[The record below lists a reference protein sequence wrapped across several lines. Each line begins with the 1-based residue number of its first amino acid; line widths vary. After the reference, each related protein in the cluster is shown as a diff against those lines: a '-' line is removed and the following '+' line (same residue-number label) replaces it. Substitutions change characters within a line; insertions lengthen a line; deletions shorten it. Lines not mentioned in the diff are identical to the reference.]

1 MKRWKADLSPISENE
16 KSRCKRLDPVSLGHV
31 ENQKNGTRDEN
42 SSAHQ
47 CSACVP
53 KKNLNYKIKTSPENG
68 QPHPF
73 HPTQLPLPH
82 RINALLAS
90 QMPRPKLSTL
100 AYQKKRKNFLRQQL
114 SMLHHAFVAP
124 HPEPKPQR
132 YTLNFT
138 SLGLRLSSHTSL
150 FWTLPEQLFM
160 LHHAFVPT
168 HPEPTTTYLPKMHHK
183 TSGPKIFISHI
194 CFELCRYSSPC
205 YTTHVSQPILNQRP
219 KTHYKL

>member
-1 MKRWKADLSPISENE
+1 MKSWPEPYFRKWKIKVQKIRPSVAGACWKSKKWHKRWK
-16 KSRCKRLDPVSLGHV
+16 
-31 ENQKNGTRDEN
+31 Q
-42 SSAHQ
+42 Q
-47 CSACVP
+47 CSSVLSMCS
-53 KKNLNYKIKTSPENG
+53 KKKLKLWNQNFPRERSTTSFSS
-68 QPHPF
+68 HPASA
-73 HPTQLPLPH
+73 PTSYQCLVG
-82 RINALLAS
+82 IANAKAKAFNVGIS
-90 QMPRPKLSTL
+90 K
-100 AYQKKRKNFLRQQL
+100 KKRKNFLRQQL